1 MGTDPLQIP
10 FDTIDTPQTLPAL
23 LDGLDTAQTV
33 AIDTEANSFHHF
45 HHKICLIQLAV
56 PGQCFV
62 VDPLAGLDLSQ
73 MLAILSRK
81 RLIFHDA
88 GYDLRLMLADFD
100 FRPDGEIF
108 DTMLAARLIGL
119 ENVSLSALL
128 EQILGLRMSKQ
139 NQRANWA
146 KRPLSRTLLA
156 YAVEDI
162 RYLGRLAD
170 YLAGKLNELG
180 RTDWH
185 REYCQWTIAQSQ
197 IPKTP
202 EDPDRIWRIRGT
214 SGLSP
219 RQLAFVR
226 AIWHWRQHESERV
239 DLSPFRIFRNDQILD
254 LAQWAQRQK
263 RIDAEHLPR
272 LPRHC
277 RDNRLRALVEA
288 LQEASTLGPDQW
300 PQPLPRQTNNRP
312 SAEVIEKTDILRVE
326 CRRIAE
332 SLGLPPSLIA
342 SRKSLQAAV
351 NTAAD
356 TEEKLLNIGWMRWQI
371 RLILPSLRHVLGRS
385 AE

>member
-1 MGTDPLQIP
+1 MGTNPLRVP
-10 FDTIDTPQTLPAL
+10 FDTIDEPQTLPAL
-23 LDGLDTAQTV
+23 LDGLNTAQTV

-45 HHKICLIQLAV
+45 HHKICLIQLAI

-62 VDPLAGLDLSQ
+62 VDPLAGLDLSP
-73 MLAILSRK
+73 MLAILARK

-88 GYDLRLMLADFD
+88 GYDLRLMLADFG

-119 ENVSLSALL
+119 ENVSLSALM

-146 KRPLSRTLLA
+146 KRPLPRTLLA

-162 RYLGRLAD
+162 RHLDRLAE
-170 YLAGKLNELG
+170 YLADKLHELG

-185 REYCQWTIAQSQ
+185 REYCRWTIAQSQ
-197 IPKTP
+197 IAKTP
-202 EDPDRIWRIRGT
+202 DDPEKVWRIRGT
-214 SGLSP
+214 SALPP

-226 AIWHWRQHESERV
+226 AIWHWRQRQAEQM
-239 DLSPFRIFRNDQILD
+239 DLSPFRVFRNDQILD
-254 LAQWAQRQK
+254 LARWAERQK
-263 RIDAEHLPR
+263 RIGAEPPPR

-277 RDNRLRALVEA
+277 RGNHLKTLLEA
-288 LQEASTLGPDQW
+288 LQEAAELAPDQW
-300 PQPLPRQTNNRP
+300 PHPLPRQTNNRP
-312 SAEVIEKTDILRVE
+312 SAEVIEKTDLLRTE

-332 SLGLPPSLIA
+332 SLGLEPSLIA